1 MNPVG
6 RAAVDVHGMF
16 VNSLIP
22 SSGVK
27 AEQPSV
33 RSDPWPLL
41 IFTNVLFQSKVDS
54 SVEHLWSVNDA
65 NIHAFIH
72 LGEKITRDAKQKS
85 TRLHLTV
92 YGYFRL
98 YALYLEG
105 EDLKCSFS
113 FHLHTPTTLVNASEE
128 QNNTKY

>member
-1 MNPVG
+1 MG

-27 AEQPSV
+27 TAQPNV
-33 RSDPWPLL
+33 RADPWPLP
-41 IFTNVLFQSKVDS
+41 IFNNTIGLFQSKVDS

-65 NIHAFIH
+65 NIHAVVH

-85 TRLHLTV
+85 TSFHLTS
-92 YGYFRL
+92 FCL

-105 EDLKCSFS
+105 EDLKCTFNL
-113 FHLHTPTTLVNASEE
+113 HLYTPTTLVNASEE
-128 QNNTKY
+128 